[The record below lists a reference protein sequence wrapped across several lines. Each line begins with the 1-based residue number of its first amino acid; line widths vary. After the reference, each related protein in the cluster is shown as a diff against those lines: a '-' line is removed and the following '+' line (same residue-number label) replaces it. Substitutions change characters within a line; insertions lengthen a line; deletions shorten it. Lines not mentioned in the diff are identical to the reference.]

1 MKLSL
6 FALACAIA
14 CSCGLLLQTSAS
26 AESPQTLDRAL
37 AAYDYDAQPEP
48 ASPSDLTIPSMAAK
62 SSVCGCD
69 KADCGCD
76 DACGPTWTFRL
87 GAVIMK
93 RSNPNAFPIFS
104 ANIGGATLVDAADY
118 RFHYRGGL
126 DVGAT
131 RTIRDD
137 LAFDFRYFAID
148 SWTAAQTNPLPAG
161 GSVLNIALP
170 VTFFGFNPANS
181 TYGSNLYSTEF
192 NLRRNHGWL
201 QTYLGYRYVELN
213 EDLNFQLL
221 NSPNA
226 LYSES
231 ADNRMHGLQFGANA
245 NVWNNGNRFRLDSW
259 IKAGI
264 YYDLIRHR
272 SQIEFPPGSPIFT
285 PVNQRDNNTAFLG
298 EIGLVG
304 VYQLTDAIAIRG
316 GYQLL
321 WLDGAALASEQV
333 RTSNVLTGTGAY
345 VHGDVFFHGA
355 LVGVEAQW

>member
-1 MKLSL
+1 MKLSP

-14 CSCGLLLQTSAS
+14 CSCGLMLQASAS

-37 AAYDYDAQPEP
+37 AAYDYDAQPES
-48 ASPSDLTIPSMAAK
+48 ASPSDLTPPSVVAN

-69 KADCGCD
+69 KIDCDCD
-76 DACGPTWTFRL
+76 DGCGPTWTFRV

-104 ANIGGATLVDAADY
+104 SVGGATLVDAADY
-118 RFHYRGGL
+118 RFQYRGGI
-126 DVGAT
+126 DFAA
-131 RTIRDD
+131 IRNIDDD

-148 SWTAAQTNPLPAG
+148 SWTATQSNALDPAFTFLNTASPVG
-161 GSVLNIALP
+161 FLGFPSV
-170 VTFFGFNPANS
+170 GS

-192 NLRRNHGWL
+192 NLRRKRDWL
-201 QTYLGYRYVELN
+201 TTFLGYRYVELN
-213 EDLNFQLL
+213 EDLNFLL
-221 NSPNA
+221 GPVAYN
-226 LYSES
+226 ES
-231 ADNRMHGLQFGANA
+231 ADNRLHGLQFGAEA
-245 NVWNNGNRFRLDSW
+245 NVWNNGSRLRLDSW

-272 SQIEFPPGSPIFT
+272 SQFEIPPGNPVFT

-304 VYQLTDAIAIRG
+304 VYQLTDTIAIRG

-321 WLDGAALASEQV
+321 WLDGVALASEQV
-333 RTSNVLTGTGAY
+333 RTTNIITGTGSDI
-345 VHGDVFFHGA
+345 HGDVFFHGA